1 MEEVAPQILNRLQE
15 LGPAVSVDFNIGVE
29 AYFDTLT
36 TLIDRFCNKK
46 KLSCIYI
53 SITVPSSTIL
63 SALQSLEIDTAKIR
77 FIDCISFATM
87 ECMGTDEAQTVF
99 VESPTMLE
107 YIVLK
112 MEYLFRKG
120 KGEEFMVILDSVN
133 SLAAHNEV
141 RILYEFMQVLM
152 ASAKGKGAYPVLLSM
167 EEQMKPEVRE
177 MLTLVC
183 DQIVTLK

>member
-1 MEEVAPQILNRLQE
+1 MEEAAPQILSRLNE
-15 LGPAVSVDFNIGVE
+15 LGPAVSIDFNISVE

-63 SALQSLEIDTAKIR
+63 SAMQSLEIDTSKLR
-77 FIDCISFATM
+77 FVDCISFATM
-87 ECMGTDEAQTVF
+87 ESSATEDQQTVF

-120 KGEEFMVILDSVN
+120 RDEQFMVVLDSVN

-141 RILYEFMQVLM
+141 RMLYEFMQVLM
-152 ASAKGKGAYPVLLSM
+152 ASAKSRGAYPVLLSM

-177 MLTLVC
+177 MLQLVC

>member
-1 MEEVAPQILNRLQE
+1 MEEAAPQILNKLKE
-15 LGPAVSVDFNIGVE
+15 LGPAVSVDFNIGME

-36 TLIDRFCNKK
+36 ALIDRFCNKK

-53 SITVPSSTIL
+53 SVTVPSSTIL
-63 SALQSLEIDTAKIR
+63 SALDSLEIDTTNLR
-77 FIDCISFATM
+77 FVDCISFATM
-87 ECMGTDEAQTVF
+87 EGMGAGEARTVF

-120 KGEEFMVILDSVN
+120 KGEDFMVILDSVN

-141 RILYEFMQVLM
+141 RMLYEFMQVLLTSIK
-152 ASAKGKGAYPVLLSM
+152 ARSAYPVLLSV

-177 MLTLVC
+177 MLQLVC
-183 DQIVTLK
+183 DQIISLK

>member
-1 MEEVAPQILNRLQE
+1 MEEVAPQILSKLNE
-15 LGPAVSVDFNIGVE
+15 LGPSVSIDFNISVE

-36 TLIDRFCNKK
+36 ALIDRFCNKK
-46 KLSCIYI
+46 KMSCIYI
-53 SITVPSSTIL
+53 SVTVPSSTIN
-63 SALQSLEIDTAKIR
+63 SALQSLEIDTAKLR
-77 FIDCISFATM
+77 FVDCISFATM
-87 ECMGTDEAQTVF
+87 ECAADDAQTVY

-120 KGEEFMVILDSVN
+120 KGEQFMVILDSVN

-141 RILYEFMQVLM
+141 RMLYEFMQVLM
-152 ASAKGKGAYPVLLSM
+152 ASAKSRGAYPVVLGM
-167 EEQMKPEVRE
+167 EDQMKPELQE
-177 MLTLVC
+177 MLQLVC

>member
-1 MEEVAPQILNRLQE
+1 MEEAAPQILSRLNE
-15 LGPAVSVDFNIGVE
+15 LGPAVSIDFSISVE

-53 SITVPSSTIL
+53 SVTVPSSTIM
-63 SALQSLEIDTAKIR
+63 SAMQSLEIDTAKLR
-77 FIDCISFATM
+77 FVDCISFATM
-87 ECMGTDEAQTVF
+87 ECAAADDPQTVF

-112 MEYLFRKG
+112 MEYLFRKSRD
-120 KGEEFMVILDSVN
+120 EQFMVILDSVN

-141 RILYEFMQVLM
+141 HMLYEFMQVLM
-152 ASAKGKGAYPVLLSM
+152 ASAKSRGAYPVLLSM

-177 MLTLVC
+177 MLQLVC

>member
-1 MEEVAPQILNRLQE
+1 MEEVAPQILSRLEE

-36 TLIDRFCNKK
+36 ALIDRFSNKK
-46 KLSCIYI
+46 GLSTIFI
-53 SITVPSSTIL
+53 SVTVPSSTIR
-63 SALQSLEIDTAKIR
+63 SALESLEIDTSKLR
-77 FIDCISFATM
+77 FVDCISFATM
-87 ECMGTDEAQTVF
+87 ECGNADSAQTVF

-120 KGEEFMVILDSVN
+120 KGEEFVVILDSVN
-133 SLAAHNEV
+133 SLAAHNDV
-141 RILYEFMQVLM
+141 RMLYEFMQVLT
-152 ASAKGKGAYPVLLSM
+152 ASIKSRGAYPVLLSM
-167 EEQMKPEVRE
+167 EEQTKPEVRE
-177 MLTLVC
+177 MLQLVC